1 MRVALGALMQ
11 ESNAFCITRTGLQ
24 DFRNKYLET
33 GPDLIK
39 HLSGT
44 RTEMGGAIAELE
56 GVGAEIA
63 PLLATHGGSGGI
75 VERECHQA
83 LRNDLLDRLRAAAP
97 FDGVFLALHGAMI
110 AEDADDV
117 EGELLAEVR
126 RIAGSAPI
134 SVSCDLHGNI
144 TPAMLANCDILIGY
158 QHYPHDDAP
167 ETAARAVRCL
177 VDTIEGRMRP
187 VMAVSKIP
195 MLFAPHLEHTFGS
208 GPMVDLDRTA
218 RGFENDDGPISA
230 ASYFPVQPWLDVPGM
245 GFAAV
250 VVSDGDAA
258 AAEAA
263 ANRIASEAWERRHDF
278 DVETIPVDDAIHAAL
293 AIGAG
298 PVILAD
304 TSDCVGGGSTGD
316 GAAVLEAILR
326 LAPAAGSLVHLVDP
340 IVADLAAK
348 AGSGAEISTEIGNRI
363 DTSRG
368 APVPIMATVERVF
381 DGEFTYDGGFLGGV
395 TASMGRSVV
404 LAIDETRV
412 LVTTYAAYEWGDE
425 SYRAAGLD
433 VRAARLVSVK
443 NPMNYRLTYP
453 FAAGA
458 FILDTKGPTTP
469 DLRGLTWR
477 SLKRPFYPKDDSVE
491 PHRLRGALS
500 R

>member
-1 MRVALGALMQ
+1 MRVAIGSLMQ
-11 ESNAFCITRTGLQ
+11 ESNAFCVARTGMQ

-39 HLSGT
+39 HLAGT

-56 GVGAEIA
+56 KTGADIA

-75 VERECHQA
+75 VERKCHQA
-83 LRNDLLDRLRAAAP
+83 LRDELLDRLRAAAP
-97 FDGVFLALHGAMI
+97 FDGTFLALHGAMM

-126 RIAGSAPI
+126 HIAGSAPI
-134 SVSCDLHGNI
+134 AISCDLHANI

-177 VDTIEGRMRP
+177 VDTIEGRMKP
-187 VMAVSKIP
+187 TMAVSKLPI
-195 MLFAPHLEHTFGS
+195 LFSPHLEHTFGV
-208 GPMVDLDRTA
+208 GPMVDLDRIA
-218 RGFENDDGPISA
+218 RSIENDDGPVDVV
-230 ASYFPVQPWLDVPGM
+230 SYFPVQPWLDVPGM

-250 VVSDGDAA
+250 VVSNDDAA
-258 AAEAA
+258 AAEAT
-263 ANRIASEAWERRHDF
+263 ANRIASEAWQRRHDF
-278 DVETIPVDDAIHAAL
+278 DVETVPVDDAIRAAL
-293 AIGAG
+293 AIGGG

-316 GAAVLEAILR
+316 GAAVLEALLR
-326 LAPAAGSLVHLVDP
+326 LAPNTSSLVHIVDP
-340 IVADLAAK
+340 VAAEQATK
-348 AGSGAEISTEIGNRI
+348 VGSGAEVATEVGNRI

-368 APVPIMATVERVF
+368 APVPILATVERVF
-381 DGEFTYDGGFLGGV
+381 NGQFTYDGGFLGGI
-395 TASMGRSVV
+395 TASMGQSAV
-404 LAIDETRV
+404 LAVDETRI
-412 LVTTYAAYEWGDE
+412 LVSTYAAYEWGYE

-433 VRAARLVSVK
+433 VRSTRLVSVK

-458 FILDTKGPTTP
+458 FVLDTEGPTTP
-469 DLRGLTWR
+469 NLRGLTWNK
-477 SLKRPFYPKDDSVE
+477 LARPFYPKDDLVDLG
-491 PHRLRGALS
+491 R
-500 R
+500 